1 MQASPPPASTT
12 SASPRRISSAA
23 SMTACAPVEQAEMG
37 ARLWPRRSSSVAI
50 APLATSGRHCGRNHG
65 ATRSQPRSRRISC
78 CSIIVWKPPMAVPKS
93 TPKRVGSSTTS
104 AASSAA
110 ACAAA
115 SASRTL
121 RSMRR
126 ASLAPG
132 DGDRVEAL
140 DLARHADRH
149 VARVELRDLGDAGAP
164 REQRLPG
171 LVGREADR
179 RDAADARDRDALH
192 ATGDRTRCCVARPT
206 AGPRPSSVQLSFG
219 A

>member
-1 MQASPPPASTT
+1 MISGWMQASPPPARTT

-37 ARLWPRRSSSVAI
+37 ARLCPRKPSWMAI

-93 TPKRVGSSTTS
+93 TPARVGSSTFS

-110 ACAAA
+110 CCAAA

-126 ASLAPG
+126 ASLAPATATG
-132 DGDRVEAL
+132 SKPLTSPATRMGMS
-140 DLARHADRH
+140 LASNCVISAMPER
-149 VARVELRDLGDAGAP
+149 P

-171 LVGREADR
+171 LVRRQADG
-179 RDAADARDRDALH
+179 RDAADASDCDPFH
-192 ATGDRTRCCVARPT
+192 ATGDGIRCRLRSRP
-206 AGPRPSSVQLSFG
+206 RLSF
-219 A
+219 AA